1 MNREDLIGLLVKEL
15 ETLERPDK
23 GAREIMQAALRRVY
37 EKRDGRFVEKRDGR
51 VEPYDGEKLEL
62 SIARAS
68 DEAKRPMPQGDL
80 SRVVRAVER
89 KLGDREYIPSEIL
102 RSYVLDALAKED
114 PEIRESYASF
124 RTKRP

>member
-15 ETLERPDK
+15 ETLERPDQ

-37 EKRDGRFVEKRDGR
+37 EKRDGRVVEKRDGR
-51 VEPYDGEKLEL
+51 VEPYDGEKLAL

-68 DEAKRPMPQGDL
+68 DVAKRPIPQGDL

-89 KLGDREYIPSEIL
+89 KFGDRKYIPSEIL

-124 RTKRP
+124 RRKRP

>member
-15 ETLERPDK
+15 ATLERPDK

>member
-15 ETLERPDK
+15 ETLERPDE
-23 GAREIMQAALRRVY
+23 GAREIMQAALCRVY

-68 DEAKRPMPQGDL
+68 DEAKKPMPQGDL

-102 RSYVLDALAKED
+102 RSYVFDALAKED
-114 PEIRESYASF
+114 PAIRESYASF

>member
-68 DEAKRPMPQGDL
+68 DEAKKPMPQGDL

>member
-23 GAREIMQAALRRVY
+23 DAREIMQAALRRVY

-51 VEPYDGEKLEL
+51 VEPYDGEKLAL

-68 DEAKRPMPQGDL
+68 DEAKKPMPQGDL
-80 SRVVRAVER
+80 SRVVRAVEHR
-89 KLGDREYIPSEIL
+89 LGDRNYIPSEIL

-114 PEIRESYASF
+114 PEIETSYGSF

>member
-68 DEAKRPMPQGDL
+68 DEAKKPMPQGDL

-124 RTKRP
+124 RIKRP

>member
-37 EKRDGRFVEKRDGR
+37 EKRDGSFVEKRDGR

-68 DEAKRPMPQGDL
+68 DEAKKPMPQGDL

>member
-23 GAREIMQAALRRVY
+23 DAREIMQAALRRVY

>member
-23 GAREIMQAALRRVY
+23 DAREIMQAALRRVY

-68 DEAKRPMPQGDL
+68 DEVKKPMPQGDL

>member
-37 EKRDGRFVEKRDGR
+37 EKRDGRVVEKRDGR
-51 VEPYDGEKLEL
+51 VEPYDGEKLAL

-80 SRVVRAVER
+80 SRVVRAVEHR
-89 KLGDREYIPSEIL
+89 LGDRKYIPSEIL

-114 PEIRESYASF
+114 PEIETSYASF

>member
-68 DEAKRPMPQGDL
+68 DEAKKPMPQGDL

-89 KLGDREYIPSEIL
+89 KLGDREYIPSEFL

-124 RTKRP
+124 RIKRP

>member
-15 ETLERPDK
+15 ATLERPGK